1 VKKIDD
7 LLREHQR
14 AVVLR
19 TLEATQG
26 GSTNDAVLSL
36 VLDEFGYHLTRD
48 QVRSELAWL
57 SDQGLVAVEVVG
69 DNTHVA
75 TLTERGAE
83 VATDRARQPGVRR
96 PSLRSLAR

>member
-1 VKKIDD
+1 MKKIDD

-14 AVVLR
+14 AVILR
-19 TLEATQG
+19 ALEATQG
-26 GSTNDAVLSL
+26 GAANDSVLSL
-36 VLDEFGYHLTRD
+36 VLDEFGYRLSRD

-57 SDQGLVAVEVVG
+57 ADQGLVAVDIVG

-75 TLTERGAE
+75 TLTEHGAE

-96 PSLRSLAR
+96 PSMRSLAR